1 MSLRFLMKFF
11 FFLTAL
17 KKRISC
23 FEKYPSARRSE
34 EYSSQKQCCQE
45 LGGGDQTMHSGL
57 PGHSS
62 HCTPLHS
69 IWSRLYSLDG
79 GSGSC
84 PFFPHKHP
92 CIPSQSHQCRG
103 IWSSYHHLAHSLQTR
118 DQAFQRIH

>member
-1 MSLRFLMKFF
+1 MKFF
-11 FFLTAL
+11 FFLLL
-17 KKRISC
+17 KKKTKKKHALRSSHQP
-23 FEKYPSARRSE
+23 EDLKSTPHRNSAVRSW
-34 EYSSQKQCCQE
+34 
-45 LGGGDQTMHSGL
+45 GGSGITMHFGL

-92 CIPSQSHQCRG
+92 CIPSQSHQCHG

-118 DQAFQRIH
+118 GQAFQRIH